1 MKTIG
6 DGWGRMFLERRNL
19 KMGFLCLPRS
29 STKNSIVGWDLV
41 SWKFFCMCVYQK
53 LLKADPFWGSVRVC
67 WRFSGPDLVLPSH
80 TWVVDPSRR
89 VNRWDLHNDG
99 NDKMAV
105 QTFLGTFWVPYFIL
119 KNWGHLFKQ
128 NTHVVGKTFSS
139 TLQGTPTCTP
149 QTQGKFSLWW
159 RMICGSEVLLQMQE
173 NSVHVSK

>member
-1 MKTIG
+1 MDEGECSWREETSKWDPSASPDLQRRTVL
-6 DGWGRMFLERRNL
+6 WGEIWSL
-19 KMGFLCLPRS
+19 G
-29 STKNSIVGWDLV
+29 
-41 SWKFFCMCVYQK
+41 KFFCMCVYQK

-139 TLQGTPTCTP
+139 TLRGTPTCTP